1 VGDVVAVNLE
11 PSDERQQRR
20 RSRTMW
26 ELMHPDDVRTSWR
39 DLPQLLGS
47 SLRLVWEA
55 GGMAGTK
62 S

>member
-1 VGDVVAVNLE
+1 MGDVVAVNLE